1 MPLLALAALFL
12 SFVTATPLQAAP
24 AESQIQAV
32 LNTQLEAW
40 NRGDIPALVNTYAP
54 DCIFVGKQIA
64 HGRAQL
70 LARYQ
75 KAYPTRQAMGH
86 LTFSAIEIH
95 LLDDHVAVV
104 TGDWHL
110 ERTGN
115 GGASIGGLFSL
126 VFQHR
131 ANEWKIALDHTS

>member
-1 MPLLALAALFL
+1 MRILALIALLAAL
-12 SFVTATPLQAAP
+12 VTTAPLQASN
-24 AESQIQAV
+24 AESEIRAV

-54 DCIFVGKQIA
+54 DCIFVGKQVA

-75 KAYPTRQAMGH
+75 KAYPSREAMGH

-95 LLDDHVAVV
+95 LLDDNVAVV
-104 TGDWHL
+104 TGAWHL
-110 ERTGN
+110 ARS
-115 GGASIGGLFSL
+115 GAGVSNIGGLFSL
-126 VFQHR
+126 VVQHR
-131 ANEWKIALDHTS
+131 AKDWKIALDHTS